1 MRHLFFAATMIVF
14 GLAITLGTAS
24 VLQDVAVA
32 RSNSVQS
39 DQFDVTAKK
48 PASTNKRATFPF
60 AGH

>member
-1 MRHLFFAATMIVF
+1 MRHLFLAATMIVF

-32 RSNSVQS
+32 RNNSVQS
-39 DQFDVTAKK
+39 DQSEVTAMK
-48 PASTNKRATFPF
+48 PASTKKRATFQF